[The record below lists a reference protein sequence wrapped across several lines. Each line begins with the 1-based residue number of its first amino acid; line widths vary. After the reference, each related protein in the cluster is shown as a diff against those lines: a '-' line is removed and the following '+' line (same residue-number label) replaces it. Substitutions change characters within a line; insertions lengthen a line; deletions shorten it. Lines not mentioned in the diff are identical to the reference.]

1 MSLLEINKNTALN
14 TRFSINDPLLNNNKQ
29 RKNSNI
35 NSTIQQIFKKT
46 RVNLLLSGEEKLM
59 NYIKEDINS
68 NLINVKKPSLL
79 YNYLITIPNFRQ
91 YIKINNF
98 ESQTIINSFLS
109 ARYVKLKK
117 NFKLFNQGD
126 KTDFF
131 YLVLSG
137 CIGFLYNS
145 NSLRSNKPREVNSI
159 KAGTYFGEWGFIFK
173 IPRTV
178 SAYAKEDTLLL
189 KFDKEC
195 FKSYYQDKIINSEN
209 VRKKFVL
216 THINTLKKLGISS
229 FNQYYREIKKIYLLQ
244 GTTIFESGEKANCFY
259 LIYMG
264 NCCIKHGLNILVIKD
279 AGDFIGVESLYQDE
293 YETSIYTYSEE
304 TVLLKFTINTFTNDI
319 LDNLRK
325 EFMKYYE
332 NQKKLL
338 ELWEKNH
345 EIYKNKY
352 KMNFFNSIQNMK
364 SNKIKNN
371 KILNELSLEELETKN
386 NKEIRQKI
394 KPKYISPKTFKI
406 NFNSS
411 NINKNKSESI
421 GFLTPKMDLKL
432 KSPKDTKKSYI
443 FNKLSEI
450 QNQNIKINLDRSNI
464 NKSKYL
470 LTKRFFSLK
479 NKNQLKKKQ
488 KLNYSSFVE
497 EEKEI
502 LPAYKKINM
511 DNHFSSQNFKL
522 RTKKINSALIRY
534 QLKNNC
540 NKKKKQQINLN
551 KNYISTEKIEKIM
564 KQLSDDFFKIEK
576 KPKTKNKNNSYFKEN
591 NNKISNDDINV
602 NNNIPLM
609 IIRNYSFI
617 NGSQNKFFQ

>member
-189 KFDKEC
+189 KF
-195 FKSYYQDKIINSEN
+195 
-209 VRKKFVL
+209 
-216 THINTLKKLGISS
+216 
-229 FNQYYREIKKIYLLQ
+229 
-244 GTTIFESGEKANCFY
+244 
-259 LIYMG
+259 
-264 NCCIKHGLNILVIKD
+264 
-279 AGDFIGVESLYQDE
+279 
-293 YETSIYTYSEE
+293 
-304 TVLLKFTINTFTNDI
+304 
-319 LDNLRK
+319 
-325 EFMKYYE
+325 
-332 NQKKLL
+332 
-338 ELWEKNH
+338 
-345 EIYKNKY
+345 
-352 KMNFFNSIQNMK
+352 
-364 SNKIKNN
+364 
-371 KILNELSLEELETKN
+371 
-386 NKEIRQKI
+386 
-394 KPKYISPKTFKI
+394 
-406 NFNSS
+406 
-411 NINKNKSESI
+411 
-421 GFLTPKMDLKL
+421 
-432 KSPKDTKKSYI
+432 
-443 FNKLSEI
+443 
-450 QNQNIKINLDRSNI
+450 
-464 NKSKYL
+464 
-470 LTKRFFSLK
+470 
-479 NKNQLKKKQ
+479 
-488 KLNYSSFVE
+488 
-497 EEKEI
+497 
-502 LPAYKKINM
+502 
-511 DNHFSSQNFKL
+511 
-522 RTKKINSALIRY
+522 
-534 QLKNNC
+534 
-540 NKKKKQQINLN
+540 
-551 KNYISTEKIEKIM
+551 
-564 KQLSDDFFKIEK
+564 
-576 KPKTKNKNNSYFKEN
+576 
-591 NNKISNDDINV
+591 
-602 NNNIPLM
+602 
-609 IIRNYSFI
+609 
-617 NGSQNKFFQ
+617 